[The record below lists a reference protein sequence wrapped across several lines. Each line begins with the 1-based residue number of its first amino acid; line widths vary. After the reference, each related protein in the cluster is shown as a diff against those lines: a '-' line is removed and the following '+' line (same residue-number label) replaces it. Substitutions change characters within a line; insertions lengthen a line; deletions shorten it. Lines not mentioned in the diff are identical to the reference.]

1 MRLLPKALQATF
13 SSNSM
18 KNHVFQESSYWMTSK
33 KQFIQ
38 IAIWSHTLLVDHLN
52 AASQQQSR
60 WLPQK
65 WKHCDWVMLWWNTLK
80 YLLHHDLRRE
90 IFKCA
95 HLKSLVIGSL
105 SNASVGLGQDRPN
118 YHSLLIRFLRWNTQF
133 PSKYP
138 VPWTLRLLQSKLSHG
153 VESLLQNKVSAGPFT
168 WKWLA
173 HRSYFMARH

>member
-1 MRLLPKALQATF
+1 MNLHTV
-13 SSNSM
+13 SSNVYRAQRQAYVHTHCWWTTWM
-18 KNHVFQESSYWMTSK
+18 RQVNSSQDDFHK
-33 KQFIQ
+33 
-38 IAIWSHTLLVDHLN
+38 
-52 AASQQQSR
+52 
-60 WLPQK
+60 K
-65 WKHCDWVMLWWNTLK
+65 WKHCDRVMLWWNTLK
-80 YLLHHDLRRE
+80 YLSCHDLRRE